1 MDGGGYYALWY
12 LTGYIKKDA
21 GRLLVS
27 INICSTKKIV
37 PLQLFKLIIIFLTH
51 QLLKVQEITQFFKIL
66 LSLYEPQVLKSVA
79 LVCPEGGDLAAA
91 IPDSWGNFVHF
102 LAF

>member
-21 GRLLVS
+21 ERLLVS
-27 INICSTKKIV
+27 INICGTKKIV
-37 PLQLFKLIIIFLTH
+37 PLQLLKLIIIFLTH
-51 QLLKVQEITQFFKIL
+51 QLLKVQEITKFFKIL
-66 LSLYEPQVLKSVA
+66 LSLYDPQDLKSAA
-79 LVCPEGGDLAAA
+79 LVWPDGGDLAAP
-91 IPDSWGNFVHF
+91 IPDSRGNFVHF